1 MLKIHQ
7 WIINKVPF
15 WGLGAWIS
23 SSAAALWLFDFQ
35 NLRFDVFLF
44 WKVLSLFLWMSPLPH
59 CPLQELWLYVGP
71 SHSISFLIFSYFL
84 SLYAAFWKIPSNL
97 SSRLLI
103 LSVCILWI
111 NLSIEF
117 LISITVFLICRSSIY
132 FLLTPTWHPVYTLL
146 HSGSEI
152 KTSFLSLFE
161 SLLSG
166 SVFPAVK
173 QGVQF
178 LSDCPLGVPVDVV
191 VCVVYWARFLPNK
204 GYEIDFQ
211 TTGLGRLH
219 APVEFKS
226 VILRL
231 DL

>member
-1 MLKIHQ
+1 MSFYFGKFYHYSFECRLSPIAPCRNSDFMSDFLTLFHLFSHIFCLFMLHSGK
-7 WIINKVPF
+7 
-15 WGLGAWIS
+15 
-23 SSAAALWLFDFQ
+23 
-35 NLRFDVFLF
+35 FLQI
-44 WKVLSLFLWMSPLPH
+44 
-59 CPLQELWLYVGP
+59 CLQGYW
-71 SHSISFLIFSYFL
+71 
-84 SLYAAFWKIPSNL
+84 
-97 SSRLLI
+97 LI

-166 SVFPAVK
+166 SVFPAMK

-178 LSDCPLGVPVDVV
+178 LSDCALGVPVDVV
-191 VCVVYWARFLPNK
+191 VCVVDWVRFLLNK
-204 GYEIDFQ
+204 GYETDFQ
-211 TTGLGRLH
+211 TTGPGRLH

-226 VILRL
+226 VILHL